1 MGSIIESASFRK
13 LVEGH
18 IKNVKQQ
25 TYKDIPSYRDRL
37 FKVMSSDSAY
47 EDFYDIGTVPDIPV
61 FSGRIDYLPVYPGF
75 YTKIE
80 PKEFAGGIMFQ
91 RKILDDEQYGVLS
104 NRASWL
110 MRAARRTEIK
120 AEMKFLVYAFS
131 NAFEYMTSEE
141 GVALCSTSHLTK
153 SGASTSSGFNNLST
167 AALSKTSV
175 AAARLKMRLFRDDLG
190 ERIDVGDD
198 LMLIV
203 PDNLQETAWEIIKT
217 PKSLDTAE
225 GNMNFHFNRYDLQV
239 LPRLDDYST
248 SNWYLAWKSQ
258 MKQDSI
264 WIDRIKPEPKNTW
277 DFETYTLKLAMYF
290 RIAYGHR
297 GWRFLLGS
305 QVS

>member
-1 MGSIIESASFRK
+1 MASIIESASFRK

-25 TYKDIPSYRDRL
+25 TYKDIPSYKDRL

-47 EDFYDIGTVPDIPV
+47 EDFFSIGTVPDIPAFTGRINYLPV
-61 FSGRIDYLPVYPGF
+61 FSGY

-80 PKEFAGGIMFQ
+80 PKEFSGGLLFQ
-91 RKILDDEQYGVLS
+91 RKLLDDEQYGVLS
-104 NRASWL
+104 NRAAWL

-120 AEMKFLVYAFS
+120 AEMHSLVYAFS
-131 NAFEYMTSEE
+131 AAFEYMTSEE
-141 GVALCSTSHLTK
+141 GVALCSTGHLTK
-153 SGASTSSGFNNLST
+153 SGASTSVGFNNLST
-167 AALSKTSV
+167 AALSKTAV

-203 PDNLQETAWEIIKT
+203 PDNLHETAYEIVKT

-225 GNMNFHFNRYDLQV
+225 GNVNFQYQRYDLLV

-248 SNWYLAWKSQ
+248 SNWYLTWKSQ
-258 MKQDSI
+258 MKEDHL
-264 WIDRIKPEPKNTW
+264 WVDRIKPEPKNTW

-290 RIAYGHR
+290 RFAYGFKD
-297 GWRFLLGS
+297 WRFILGS